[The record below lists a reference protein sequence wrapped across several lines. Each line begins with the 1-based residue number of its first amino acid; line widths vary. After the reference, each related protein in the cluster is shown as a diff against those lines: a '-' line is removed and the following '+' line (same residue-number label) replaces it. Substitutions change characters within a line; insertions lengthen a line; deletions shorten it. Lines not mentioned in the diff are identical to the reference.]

1 VTDPLSELRAQ
12 RAAAIDAIGL
22 AAGTLAAAR
31 AVGDPTDAAL
41 AALQQAQATES
52 ALRAQVS
59 AAVAGLG
66 SPEDGIGRLDARH
79 PVAFLPVRL
88 ETRFVRG
95 QVAGRPDA
103 AGNLLVRIYPDPVLA
118 DSHEPLL
125 TAAEVAAGQG
135 YWRQAF
141 RDGQERAA
149 WATLLGSAKAERA
162 AWIVER
168 TTPSNVDA
176 HDAHAEPVFPEIGTR
191 PDNWHRAPE
200 ARALPDRWVVSAYR
214 AGQLVHQGVSEPVRE
229 GLALTLRLSGDSD
242 DDATVDLSGDGLT
255 VAPQLRWAYDFAEA
269 LAAGMAV
276 QLPMTGADIAQ
287 GFDTV
292 LAFGLRTGEPAQ
304 QQAAQ
309 LDQLLRAH
317 RYSRGL
323 AFVPQGTPTNNTSG
337 AASGYPVDDPAG
349 AVSFPVT
356 RGPALAGPGTDG
368 ARFATALGVPASAV
382 DHVAGAGRD
391 EQTGAGAMVRAL
403 WPATVGYFLGQ
414 LLAPEVSAGTVEG
427 VRQFTADWVRP
438 RGPLPAFRV
447 GAVPYGVLP
456 ALAYSA
462 WAPRA
467 EEGVPPGLGEL
478 LGRFAAVAATRT
490 GAAARVGASTD
501 PDADLV
507 AVLGM
512 DASARTGRIRRS
524 FGYDT
529 TWNLFG
535 YTGRDLSGLQQAQQ
549 RVGQQILT
557 TLGQPGRDPRALHLS
572 YLVAA
577 HDFGGPMVAPAP
589 LSESQPLAFDYLTW
603 LAQATPATLRSQQAP
618 PGPADSLLYLML
630 RHGLLAEYD
639 VAAQRLL
646 AVANLLLPHESRES
660 ELVGILPQ
668 RVLGRSRLPTVR
680 TAWER
685 FNLSTPATGARTIGE
700 YLADPTSVGSARLAD
715 YRSAL
720 KALAGTPTAELDRLF
735 TESLDACSH
744 RLDPWLTAL
753 ATRRLATL
761 RAPASP
767 PDGESPGVYLGCYGW
782 VVDLRA
788 DPPAPTVA
796 VTGPDGQPAHA
807 RTDSDGFI
815 HAPSML
821 HGATAAVLRSGYLA
835 RSGPAQQPYA
845 VDLSSAR
852 VRDALA
858 VLDAVRDTQ
867 PLGAVLGYA
876 FERGLHE
883 GHPGV
888 ELDQFID
895 DFRRLYPA
903 VANKSVDSGLS
914 ADTIA
919 ARSVVDGLALY
930 RAAQTG
936 QIPWAGL
943 TTTTDQRAA
952 IEAELARLDDAVDAV
967 SDLLLGESVFQILK
981 GSPTAA
987 AATLDT
993 LARGQRPP
1001 EPEVVTTPR
1010 GGTVVYQRVALLLG
1024 ATGSGWSAVPETPRA
1039 AAAPELDAWLGSLL
1053 GDPAAIGCVATRDGG
1068 SGHRVSVADL
1078 GLHPVDLLA
1087 ILQQSQISGGPQA
1100 SGPQA
1105 SGPQASGPQAF
1116 GGAQDELGQR
1126 IAAHQGGPVTVD
1138 YGDDGGTGISFAVAL
1153 EVVAAVA
1160 RLLGHSRPLR
1170 AADLSTPTGA
1180 APSTVESADL
1190 ANRATAARQAL
1201 STARQALADAGTD
1214 PASLRSALTRAA
1226 DFGLPQALAATGSA
1240 PTLAAIDARLTSA
1253 EQALTAAAA
1262 LAAVFGTS
1270 LPVIEPF
1277 TPDQP
1282 QALTPALA
1290 AEPELGDDPD
1300 ATVESWLAQ
1309 AARVQPGLDAWR
1321 DVQLYGRALD
1331 HDLPRARIAQL
1342 PAGPAP
1348 QRWAALGFASE
1359 AQRPR
1364 SGLVS
1369 LALLGAPP
1377 PAVTEQ
1383 WCGVLLGEW
1392 PEIIPTVEEEAGIA
1406 VQYDAPGAQ
1415 APQAVLLAVP
1425 AGNQPAWSYPALE
1438 RTLLDT
1444 LQLAEIRALE
1454 LPQLGDFGQLLPMT
1468 FLAENTAG
1476 AAISTSFA
1484 GLLVGE
1490 ATLEVAP

>member
-1 VTDPLSELRAQ
+1 VTDPISDLRGR
-12 RAAAIDAIGL
+12 RAAAIDAVGL
-22 AAGTLAAAR
+22 AAGQLAAAR
-31 AVGDPTDAAL
+31 AAGDPTGPVL
-41 AALQQAQATES
+41 AALQQARAAES
-52 ALRAQVS
+52 ALRGQLTD
-59 AAVAGLG
+59 AVAAPG
-66 SPEDGIGRLDARH
+66 SPEDAIGRLDARY

-125 TAAEVAAGQG
+125 TAAEVAAGQS

-141 RDGQERAA
+141 RDGQERDA
-149 WATLLGSAKAERA
+149 WATLLGALKAERA
-162 AWIVER
+162 AWIVTQTR
-168 TTPSNVDA
+168 PSNVDG
-176 HDAHAEPVFPEIGTR
+176 HDTGTVPVFPAIGTR

-214 AGQLVHQGVSEPVRE
+214 AGQLVHQAVSEPVRE
-229 GLALTLRLSGDSD
+229 GLALTLRLASDSGDAGVD
-242 DDATVDLSGDGLT
+242 ETVDLSGDGLT
-255 VAPQLRWAYDFAEA
+255 VEPELRWVYDFAEA

-276 QLPMTGADIAQ
+276 QLPLTGADIAQ

-292 LAFGLRTGEPAQ
+292 LALGVRTGEPAQ

-309 LDQLLRAH
+309 LDQLLTAH

-323 AFVPQGTPTNNTSG
+323 AFVAQGTPTNNTSG
-337 AASGYPVDDPAG
+337 APSGYPVDDPAG
-349 AVSFPVT
+349 AVSFPVAQ
-356 RGPALAGPGTDG
+356 GPALATPGTDG
-368 ARFATALGVPASAV
+368 ARFATALGLPASTV

-391 EQTGAGAMVRAL
+391 EQTGAAAMVRAL
-403 WPATVGYFLGQ
+403 WPATIGYFLEQ
-414 LLAPEVSAGTVEG
+414 LLAPEVSAATVEG

-456 ALAYSA
+456 VLAYSS
-462 WAPRA
+462 WAPRP
-467 EEGVPPGLGEL
+467 EEGVPAGLGEL
-478 LGRFAAVAATRT
+478 LGRLATVAATRT

-512 DASARTGRIRRS
+512 DASARTARIRRS

-535 YTGRDLSGLQQAQQ
+535 YTGRDLTGLQRAQQ

-557 TLGQPGRDPRALHLS
+557 TLGQTGRDPRALHLS
-572 YLVAA
+572 YLHAA

-589 LSESQPLAFDYLTW
+589 LSESQPLSFDYLSW
-603 LAQATPATLRSQQAP
+603 LAKATPATLRSQQAP
-618 PGPADSLLYLML
+618 SGQADSLLYPML

-639 VAAQRLL
+639 AAAQRLL
-646 AVANLLLPHESRES
+646 AASNLLLPHESRES

-668 RVLGRSRLPTVR
+668 RVLDRARLPTAR

-685 FNLSTPATGARTIGE
+685 FDLRIPDTTGQRTVGEFLADPASATGAAG
-700 YLADPTSVGSARLAD
+700 ARLAD
-715 YRSAL
+715 YRTAL
-720 KALAGTPTAELDRLF
+720 TTLAGTPTAELDRLF
-735 TESLDACSH
+735 TESLDTCSH

-761 RAPASP
+761 RTPASP
-767 PDGESPGVYLGCYGW
+767 PTDTDANPDSGDAGDNPGGVYLGCYGW
-782 VVDLRA
+782 VVDLHP

-796 VTGPDGQPAHA
+796 VTGPDGQPAQA
-807 RTDSDGFI
+807 RTDSDGYI

-821 HGATAAVLRSGYLA
+821 HAATAAVLRSGYLA
-835 RSGPAQQPYA
+835 RSGAAQQPYA

-852 VRDALA
+852 VRAALA

-883 GHPGV
+883 GHRGV

-903 VANKSVDSGLS
+903 VANKTVDSGQS
-914 ADTIA
+914 ADAVA

-936 QIPWAGL
+936 QIPWAGI

-952 IEAELARLDDAVDAV
+952 IEAELARLDDAVDAL
-967 SDLLLGESVFQILK
+967 SDVLLGESVFQILK

-1001 EPEVVTTPR
+1001 EPEVVATPR
-1010 GGTVVYQRVALLLG
+1010 GGTVVYQRVAMLFG
-1024 ATGSGWSAVPETPRA
+1024 ASDPGWMAVPVTPRA
-1039 AAAPELDAWLGSLL
+1039 AAAPELDSWLGSLL
-1053 GDPAAIGCVATRDGG
+1053 GDPAAIGCMVARAGAPR
-1068 SGHRVSVADL
+1068 SRVSVADL
-1078 GLHPVDLLA
+1078 GLRPVDLLA
-1087 ILQQSQISGGPQA
+1087 IVQQAQA
-1100 SGPQA
+1100 SGG
-1105 SGPQASGPQAF
+1105 S
-1116 GGAQDELGQR
+1116 QDELGQR
-1126 IAAHQGGPVTVD
+1126 IAARLGAAGPVTVD
-1138 YGDDGGTGISFAVAL
+1138 YGDDGGTGISFAVAI
-1153 EVVAAVA
+1153 EVLTAIA
-1160 RLLGHSRPLR
+1160 RLLGHARPLR
-1170 AADLSTPTGA
+1170 AADLLPPTGA
-1180 APSTVESADL
+1180 TPSTVESPVLAD
-1190 ANRATAARQAL
+1190 RATAARQAL
-1201 STARQALADAGTD
+1201 GAARQALADAGTD
-1214 PASLRSALTRAA
+1214 PAALSRAA
-1226 DFGLPQALAATGSA
+1226 DFGLPQELTATDGGQI
-1240 PTLAAIDARLTSA
+1240 LAAIDARLATA
-1253 EQALTAAAA
+1253 AQAGTAAAA

-1282 QALTPALA
+1282 QLVGPALA

-1300 ATVESWLAQ
+1300 ATVETWLVQ
-1309 AARVQPGLDAWR
+1309 AARVQPGLDTWR
-1321 DVQLYGRALD
+1321 DVQLYGRALG
-1331 HDLPRARIAQL
+1331 HDMPRARIAQL

-1348 QRWAALGFASE
+1348 QRWAALGFPSE
-1359 AQRPR
+1359 AERPH
-1364 SGLVS
+1364 SGLVG

-1377 PAVTEQ
+1377 PTATEQ

-1392 PEIIPTVEEEAGIA
+1392 PEIIPAVEEEAGIA

-1425 AGNQPAWSYPALE
+1425 ADNQPAWTYPVIE

-1444 LQLAEIRALE
+1444 LQLARVRALE
-1454 LPQLGDFGQLLPMT
+1454 LSQLGDFGQLIPMT

-1484 GLLVGE
+1484 GVLVGE
-1490 ATLEVAP
+1490 ATLKAAQ